1 MESHYWPSLEC
12 ETHANAAPKTWG
24 KSLEAIL
31 KNTESK
37 VPVNPFNGKS
47 AEFVA

>member
-12 ETHANAAPKTWG
+12 ETHANAAPKTWV

-37 VPVNPFNGKS
+37 VPVNSFNGKS
-47 AEFVA
+47 VEFVA